1 MIKLYKI
8 CASLFFLFG
17 FTNLTLA
24 KENFFTEGVKL
35 FDAKKYD
42 DAKFLFER
50 SIVFEPKH
58 AKSYLYLAKIY
69 KEKKDQK
76 KEEKNLEATL
86 LIDPINEEAILMLM
100 EIGIEKT
107 NYSKV
112 KELSETFTKV
122 CIKFCNENKKI
133 LKDLE
138 NLEPKNNES

>member
-8 CASLFFLFG
+8 CAYLLLLFG

-24 KENFFTEGVKL
+24 KENFFIEGVKL
-35 FDAKKYD
+35 FDAQRYD

-107 NYSKV
+107 NYSQV
-112 KELSETFTKV
+112 KELSEKFSKV
-122 CIKFCNENKKI
+122 CENLCNENKKI
-133 LKDLE
+133 LKDLK
-138 NLEPKNNES
+138 NLEPKNES